1 MYFAIAIPG
10 PAGLRRETWM
20 TEDSVDQAACRPPDC
35 GAWPGASA
43 CLPLTPEIRA
53 QMQVCLLNV
62 ELLAG
67 MSLQG
72 NVGRCVER
80 LDRAIDALVDAVSK
94 LEHDHTLTAVDAP
107 TLPAEPTAPHRSGRA
122 VLWP

>member
-1 MYFAIAIPG
+1 
-10 PAGLRRETWM
+10 M
-20 TEDSVDQAACRPPDC
+20 TEESADPAASRPPDS
-35 GAWPGASA
+35 GAWPGAWS

-67 MSLQG
+67 MRLQG
-72 NVGRCVER
+72 HVGRCVER
-80 LDRAIDALVDAVSK
+80 LDGAIDALVDAVSK
-94 LEHDHTLTAVDAP
+94 AGHGSARTGVYTHPSTVDSA
-107 TLPAEPTAPHRSGRA
+107 APHRSRRA

>member
-1 MYFAIAIPG
+1 
-10 PAGLRRETWM
+10 M
-20 TEDSVDQAACRPPDC
+20 TEESVDPAASRPPDS
-35 GAWPGASA
+35 GAWPGAWN
-43 CLPLTPEIRA
+43 CLPLTPQIRA

-67 MSLQG
+67 MRLQG

-80 LDRAIDALVDAVSK
+80 LDRAIDALVDAVAK
-94 LEHDHTLTAVDAP
+94 AGHDNSLTAVN
-107 TLPAEPTAPHRSGRA
+107 TPASPAGPIGPLRSTRA